1 MTRITRIIIAALAA
15 LAIGAPIATAMP
27 IDGSVKPQTG
37 TAAPAQ
43 TGATNTPSSACAPHT
58 RPVHG
63 PAGTGCTT
71 SPHNNSEL
79 GVVLAVIVTAGGSF
93 AIALGAS
100 AAAGRRRDRAS
111 TAAALSGRTY

>member
-1 MTRITRIIIAALAA
+1 MTRITRIPLAALAA
-15 LAIGAPIATAMP
+15 FAVGAPIATAMP

-37 TAAPAQ
+37 TAAPAP
-43 TGATNTPSSACAPHT
+43 TGATNTPSACTPHT

-79 GVVLAVIVTAGGSF
+79 GVVLAVVLTGAGSF
-93 AIALGAS
+93 AIALSAS

-111 TAAALSGRTY
+111 TAAAMSGRTY

>member
-37 TAAPAQ
+37 TVAPTQ
-43 TGATNTPSSACAPHT
+43 TGATNTLSACTPHT

-71 SPHNNSEL
+71 SPHNNSEV
-79 GVVLAVIVTAGGSF
+79 GVFALILTGAGSF
-93 AIALGAS
+93 AIALGAG

-111 TAAALSGRTY
+111 TTPALSGRTY